1 MLINLYSNQTVPY
14 MNSSKYCT
22 GWQRVYLSL
31 EIVSIMLI
39 LRHVV
44 EPFHW
49 TKSYWIYQAW
59 LKVLLQMLGKSRCD
73 LRFVEYTESISSNYV
88 FNSWLFLMLLW
99 KKLYT
104 AQQALSVPSQFPLKR
119 YLAKKKNPQHGCML
133 SIYYFFSGTD
143 SQL

>member
-1 MLINLYSNQTVPY
+1 

-49 TKSYWIYQAW
+49 PKSYWIYQAW

-73 LRFVEYTESISSNYV
+73 LRFVEYMENISSNYV
-88 FNSWLFLMLLW
+88 FNS
-99 KKLYT
+99 
-104 AQQALSVPSQFPLKR
+104 
-119 YLAKKKNPQHGCML
+119 
-133 SIYYFFSGTD
+133 
-143 SQL
+143 